1 MPTPARTSIEEI
13 VGAARDILDSDG
25 QTGLTM
31 QAVAARV
38 GVRSPS
44 LYKHVRSR
52 DDLVGLVATSVAR
65 ELAARLDGAVAGTA
79 ADAREQLIELSH
91 RLRRY
96 AHAQPEQYRLLFAP
110 ASEAGRATP
119 EALAASVAPL
129 IDITTRLAG
138 PERALEAARTA
149 TAWAT
154 GFIAMEFAG
163 AFQLGGDVDDAYDYG
178 ITRIA
183 DALSGAS
190 APDDPGQDP

>member
-1 MPTPARTSIEEI
+1 VPTPARTSIEEI
-13 VGAARDILDSDG
+13 VGAARDILDADG

-52 DDLVGLVATSVAR
+52 DDLVGLVATSVAQ
-65 ELAARLDGAVAGTA
+65 ELAARLGAIGGDAG
-79 ADAREQLIELSH
+79 DPRGQLIELAH
-91 RLRRY
+91 LLRRF

-110 ASEAGRATP
+110 ASEASRATP
-119 EALAASVAPL
+119 EALASSVAPL

-138 PERALEAARTA
+138 RGQALEAARTA

-163 AFQLGGDVDDAYDYG
+163 AFRLGGDVDDAYDYG
-178 ITRIA
+178 ISRIA
-183 DALSGAS
+183 DALAAGS
-190 APDDPGQDP
+190 APADPSQDP